1 MSAAKIAITLDEDL
15 VARLD
20 QLVAARQFSS
30 RSRAVQDAVREK
42 LERLDRTRLA
52 RECEKLDPRFERSW
66 PNRAYVRMRKH
77 GPNIERKRT
86 LGRS

>member
-1 MSAAKIAITLDEDL
+1 MSVAKIAITLDEDL

-20 QLVAARQFSS
+20 QLVAARHFTS

-52 RECEKLDPRFERSW
+52 RECEKLDPKFERQLAEQGIRADAETW
-66 PNRAYVRMRKH
+66 PEY
-77 GPNIERKRT
+77 
-86 LGRS
+86 

>member
-20 QLVAARQFSS
+20 QLVAARQFTS

-52 RECEKLDPRFERSW
+52 CECEKLDPRFEQQMAEQGMGADAEIW
-66 PNRAYVRMRKH
+66 PEY
-77 GPNIERKRT
+77 
-86 LGRS
+86 

>member
-20 QLVAARQFSS
+20 QLVAARQFTS

-42 LERLDRTRLA
+42 LDRLDRPRLA
-52 RECEKLDPRFERSW
+52 RECDKLDPRFERQLAEQGIRADAEAW
-66 PNRAYVRMRKH
+66 PEY
-77 GPNIERKRT
+77 
-86 LGRS
+86 

>member
-20 QLVAARQFSS
+20 QLVAARQFAS

-42 LERLDRTRLA
+42 LERLDRTQLA
-52 RECEKLDPRFERSW
+52 RECDKLDPRFEQQLAEQGIRADAETW
-66 PNRAYVRMRKH
+66 PEY
-77 GPNIERKRT
+77 
-86 LGRS
+86 